1 MSIKL
6 LNENLVECRL
16 RIAVGSSWFNADTGD
31 GTLNKEG
38 RIWCLGLQKG
48 MPDIWT
54 DQVPNADEVRKV
66 HENFGMAKS
75 SKFVWENLIN
85 K

>member
-1 MSIKL
+1 
-6 LNENLVECRL
+6 
-16 RIAVGSSWFNADTGD
+16 
-31 GTLNKEG
+31 
-38 RIWCLGLQKG
+38 

-85 K
+85 T